1 MPKPVVPLTDLLVRN
16 ARKNDIAYKLADVW
30 VLLRE

>member
-16 ARKNDIAYKLADVW
+16 VKKKDVAYKLADGW